1 MGIVTLTLCYSP
13 GSRVLKPTSAIGGP
27 LAIVVL
33 QAGWVVS
40 ELAFPQSVFAP
51 AALSTQPVLPRTHQE
66 LLILRFGPVS
76 LILLMAS
83 CLGFFSKALKPRRK
97 SQSGNC
103 SESNVCEPV
112 VVVQRQGVAKS
123 QLPSPECHVDTMDTV
138 DTVDTVDSASSIS
151 DGIDVRSRASSS
163 TELFV
168 SGASTPCGHCPPSPK
183 NVVKLVEPGSAVE
196 TFELSDDTIYLTQ
209 HVLDTNETV
218 LFVYK
223 RLKPIKTRVEDP
235 PPIPPPSYLSYPAN
249 YVSNPLK
256 QDYND
261 RYYGSTTKIV
271 RPHGMDMEGAVMI
284 PRGQRI
290 IPIVATIPL

>member
-1 MGIVTLTLCYSP
+1 
-13 GSRVLKPTSAIGGP
+13 
-27 LAIVVL
+27 
-33 QAGWVVS
+33 
-40 ELAFPQSVFAP
+40 
-51 AALSTQPVLPRTHQE
+51 
-66 LLILRFGPVS
+66 
-76 LILLMAS
+76 MAS
-83 CLGFFSKALKPRRK
+83 CLGFFSKALKRRRR

-103 SESNVCEPV
+103 SESTVCEPV
-112 VVVQRQGVAKS
+112 IVVQRQGVAKS
-123 QLPSPECHVDTMDTV
+123 QLPSECHMDTV

-235 PPIPPPSYLSYPAN
+235 PPPPPIPPPSYSYPAN

-256 QDYND
+256 QDCNG
-261 RYYGSTTKIV
+261 RHYGSTTKIV
-271 RPHGMDMEGAVMI
+271 RPYGMDMEGAVMI